1 MRADWTPE
9 AEARVRETYPR
20 MVACPPPAVHSTVE
34 ILGRTCTATDLT
46 NDIATN
52 NPTFKGHQ
60 RTVMWQHLSHD
71 DVQKFGLTKPPY
83 SYEVV
88 AFTLCGHTS
97 THCDS
102 ISHIVPEHGA
112 RPIDRTPLAWHMA
125 PGIWLDFANKE
136 PNGYIGKAEIEAQ
149 LAEQQLTIK
158 PNSVFLYHT
167 GWYRKFESAPFEYI
181 RDYPGLD
188 GEAAH
193 WLADQGVICVGAD
206 APSVDSFNEVAVR
219 MIQPVHM
226 MCRERGVL
234 NIESLRN
241 IDLIPKR
248 AFTFVGLPLKIR
260 NGCGS
265 PIRAVALTED

>member
-1 MRADWTPE
+1 MHAK
-9 AEARVRETYPR
+9 
-20 MVACPPPAVHSTVE
+20 VE

-46 NDIATN
+46 NDISTG

-88 AFTLCGHTS
+88 AFTVCGHTS

-112 RPIDRTPLAWHMA
+112 RPIDKTPLAVAHGA
-125 PGIWLDFANKE
+125 RACGSTSRTRSRTATSARPRSRRSS
-136 PNGYIGKAEIEAQ
+136 PSSR
-149 LAEQQLTIK
+149 LTIK
-158 PNSVFLYHT
+158 PGSVFLYHT
-167 GWYRKFESAPFEYI
+167 GWYRKFETAPFEYI